1 MFGWRKRIGHIS
13 PGSLSTSVYD
23 FYLIAPEGVGLV
35 GISNPINDWQQD
47 EYERVLENV
56 VNAAQYL
63 AARHVHF
70 INHAG
75 APPVASQ
82 GPDFVRRIKRQIEEQ
97 TGLPASTAIYSA
109 SEALRSLNAQNIV
122 VLTPFPPKSHGQV
135 VSVMSAMGFN
145 VVAET
150 RMEANFND
158 LYLIGEREVYDF
170 VLKATA
176 RAPKADAIY
185 APCPQ
190 WHVFELARYLESDT
204 RLPMVTSDSGDFWY
218 AFKTLGI
225 RDVKPG
231 YGILLDRLSATAKPE
246 VARER

>member
-1 MFGWRKRIGHIS
+1 MFAWRKRIGHIS
-13 PGSLSTSVYD
+13 PGALSTSVYD
-23 FYLIAPEGVGLV
+23 FYLVAPEGVGLV
-35 GISNPINDWQQD
+35 GISNPINDWRQD

-56 VNAAQYL
+56 VNCAKYL

-82 GPDFVRRIKRQIEEQ
+82 GPDFVHRIKREIEEQ
-97 TGLPASTAIYSA
+97 TGLPGSTAIYSA
-109 SEALRSLNAQNIV
+109 SEALRSLGANKIV
-122 VLTPFPPKSHGQV
+122 VLTPFPSKSHEQV

-145 VVAET
+145 VVAEE
-150 RMEANFND
+150 RMDANFND

-170 VLKATA
+170 VSKAIA
-176 RAPKADAIY
+176 RAPKAEAAY

-190 WHVFELARYLESDT
+190 WHVFELARFLESDT
-204 RLPMVTSDSGDFWY
+204 GLPFVTSDSGDFWY

-225 RDVKPG
+225 RGVKPG

-246 VARER
+246 VTKEK

>member
-1 MFGWRKRIGHIS
+1 MFAWRKRIGHIS

-23 FYLIAPEGVGLV
+23 FYLVAPEGVGLI
-35 GISNPINDWQQD
+35 GISNPINDWRQE
-47 EYERVLENV
+47 EYERALENV
-56 VNAAQYL
+56 INAAQYL

-82 GPDFVRRIKRQIEEQ
+82 GPDFVRRIKREIEEK

-109 SEALRSLNAQNIV
+109 SEALRSLDAKNIV
-122 VLTPFPPKSHGQV
+122 VLTPFPPKSHEQV
-135 VSVMSAMGFN
+135 VSVISAMGFN
-145 VVAET
+145 VVAEA
-150 RMEANFND
+150 RMDANFND

-170 VLKATA
+170 VTKAIA
-176 RAPKADAIY
+176 RAPKADAGY
-185 APCPQ
+185 VPCPQ

-204 RLPMVTSDSGDFWY
+204 GLPLVTSDSGDFWY

-231 YGILLDRLSATAKPE
+231 YGILLDRLRATDKTESGRTP
-246 VARER
+246 